1 MKYYIDVDKI
11 LYGVQTKTGNRL
23 NQKQLAKLLGVSKQT
38 INNWKSTGSTN
49 VVMNLMK
56 ICEVS
61 GLQINEFISKK

>member
-38 INNWKSTGSTN
+38 INNWKTTGSTN